1 MSTQHLDGSFSEILP
16 FVEAHEHFLDM
27 VDQGNARS
35 FHVGTEEEIKK
46 VQEQK
51 SVEWRLSQLED
62 EVESL
67 KPVESSMIL
76 IPTDAQ
82 IKRYS
87 KNILSR

>member
-1 MSTQHLDGSFSEILP
+1 MSTEHIDGSFSDILP
-16 FVEAHEHFLDM
+16 FAEAHEHFMEM
-27 VDQGNARS
+27 VGEGKAKA
-35 FHVGTEEEIKK
+35 FHVGTEQEIKK

-67 KPVESSMIL
+67 KPVKSLSIL

-82 IKRYS
+82 IKQYS
-87 KNILSR
+87 KSLLRN